1 MDIDGQHQP
10 DANVQHHHRAAARRI
25 EGQRDA
31 DNGQDAQVHA
41 HIDRDLGH
49 QRTADARA
57 DEGAQ
62 QVLAPRPGQERPD
75 DDGEQHPQHHA
86 AAHKARRVADPAED
100 EVVVGVGHAVVAAAE
115 HPVAKDAAAAQ
126 RDLAALLL
134 VDDVLPDGLAGS
146 PAGLVFGVHHGEDA
160 VPLVALA
167 DLIAEKGEGR
177 SHSRPCRRQRPDDI
191 PPAQPRRK
199 HHAAAD
205 DGVDDGRAVITL
217 HMDDED
223 GGRQMEQQLAQLLR
237 LVDAA
242 PHIVQVHR
250 EGQDEA
256 DLGQLR
262 GL

>member
-1 MDIDGQHQP
+1 M
-10 DANVQHHHRAAARRI
+10 
-25 EGQRDA
+25 
-31 DNGQDAQVHA
+31 
-41 HIDRDLGH
+41 
-49 QRTADARA
+49 
-57 DEGAQ
+57 
-62 QVLAPRPGQERPD
+62 
-75 DDGEQHPQHHA
+75 
-86 AAHKARRVADPAED
+86 
-100 EVVVGVGHAVVAAAE
+100 
-115 HPVAKDAAAAQ
+115 
-126 RDLAALLL
+126 
-134 VDDVLPDGLAGS
+134 
-146 PAGLVFGVHHGEDA
+146 
-160 VPLVALA
+160 VALA

-191 PPAQPRRK
+191 LPAQPRRK

-205 DGVDDGRAVITL
+205 DGVDDGRAVIPL

-223 GGRQMEQQLAQLLR
+223 GDRQMEQQLAQLLR